1 MVAIEGYEIFAELQ
15 RGPWVSVFKAFD
27 HQHQRMVIIKALT
40 EPAAPLRVREQLRV
54 EGEIGRRLAHPNLRQ
69 VYAAGGRHDN
79 PYLVLEY
86 VEGSTL
92 AEVVQKPL
100 PIELCVWIAGEV
112 ARALQALHQHGIL
125 HRDVKPK
132 NIFLASTGEVKLADL
147 GLAVD
152 LNEAQRNLAGTIA
165 YFSPEIVL
173 GQAAT
178 EASDMFSLGA
188 VLYEMLTGE
197 APFADHTQSALLHRI
212 ANLDPMPVEKLRPQI
227 PAELAAL
234 SRKLLAKAPEMRF
247 ACAADLLEA
256 LEHFERRYELRTNAQ
271 KLAAFLESP
280 ATYPAVKYDS
290 PVEPVSARPVVSKK
304 VRTVRPLRRLVPATA
319 LLLASI
325 SIGLLNIQF
334 DHAAPPPAETKNAAE
349 MTPRGD
355 GFATEAPPTES
366 SVAPP
371 ASPADVVQSRHA
383 ATPQPAARLE
393 EQANHTAAAVTTTA
407 MNHNGVPSRR
417 ILIMS
422 EPRASVFLDGD
433 SLGATPLYWQPAAA
447 TRVYELHFAVQSL
460 PVVAAEVVAAALES
474 DTLYLNLHDQI
485 GYLEVAVNPW
495 GEIWVDGK
503 AYDTTPLAAPLALSP
518 GLHEISA
525 RHPRLGTQTQR
536 VIVAKG
542 DTLRRFFDLFLP

>member
-54 EGEIGRRLAHPNLRQ
+54 ESEIGRRLAHPNLRQ
-69 VYAAGGRHDN
+69 VYAAGGLNDN

-86 VEGSTL
+86 VEGGTL
-92 AEVVQKPL
+92 ADVVQRPL
-100 PIELCVWIAGEV
+100 PIELCVWIAKEV

-132 NIFLASTGEVKLADL
+132 NIFVANTGNVKLADL

-152 LNEAQRNLAGTIA
+152 LDEAQRNLAGTLA
-165 YFSPEIVL
+165 YFPPEIVL

-178 EASDMFSLGA
+178 AASDLFSLGA

-212 ANLDPMPVEKLRPQI
+212 ANLDPTPVEKLRPQI

-247 ACAADLLEA
+247 ACAADLLQA
-256 LEHFERRYELRTNAQ
+256 LEHFERHYELRTNAQ
-271 KLAAFLESP
+271 KLASFLESP
-280 ATYPAVKYDS
+280 ETYPPVKYDS
-290 PVEPVSARPVVSKK
+290 PVEPISAPPAVTPKKRPA
-304 VRTVRPLRRLVPATA
+304 RPLRRLVPATA
-319 LLLASI
+319 LVLASI

-334 DHAAPPPAETKNAAE
+334 DHAAPPPAETKNTAEVPPQGDDPTGEIPPIESTAAAPVSAAE
-349 MTPRGD
+349 VPPSRHTATP
-355 GFATEAPPTES
+355 
-366 SVAPP
+366 PP
-371 ASPADVVQSRHA
+371 AAGQ
-383 ATPQPAARLE
+383 
-393 EQANHTAAAVTTTA
+393 EQANRPTAPLTTTA
-407 MNHNGVPSRR
+407 MNYNGIPSRR

-422 EPRASVFLDGD
+422 EPCASVYVEGD
-433 SLGATPLYWQPAAA
+433 SLGSTPLYWQPAAA

-460 PVVAAEVVAAALES
+460 PVVATEVVAAALES
-474 DTLYLNLHDQI
+474 DTLYLNLHDEI

-518 GLHEISA
+518 GLHEVSA

-536 VIVAKG
+536 VIIAKG

>member
-27 HQHQRMVIIKALT
+27 HQNQRMVIIKALT

-54 EGEIGRRLAHPNLRQ
+54 ESDIGRRLVHPNLRQ
-69 VYAAGGRHDN
+69 VYAAGGPDDN

-86 VEGSTL
+86 VEGGTL
-92 AEVVQKPL
+92 AEIVRGPL
-100 PIELCVWIAGEV
+100 PIELGVWIAKEV

-132 NIFLASTGEVKLADL
+132 NIFVASTGEVKLADL

-152 LNEAQRNLAGTIA
+152 LDEAPRNLAGTMA
-165 YFSPEIVL
+165 YFPPEIVL

-178 EASDMFSLGA
+178 EASDLFSLGA

-197 APFADHTQSALLHRI
+197 APFTDHTQSALLHRI
-212 ANLDPMPVEKLRPQI
+212 ANLDPTPVEKLRPEI

-247 ACAADLLEA
+247 GRAADLLEA
-256 LEHFERRYELRTNAQ
+256 LERFERRYELRTSAQ
-271 KLAAFLESP
+271 KLAGFLKSP
-280 ATYPAVKYDS
+280 ETYSAVKYDS
-290 PVEPVSARPVVSKK
+290 PVEPTSVRPAATKK
-304 VRTVRPLRRLVPATA
+304 GRTARPLRRLVPATA
-319 LLLASI
+319 LVLASI

-334 DHAAPPPAETKNAAE
+334 DHAAPPPVETKNAAE
-349 MTPRGD
+349 MPPKGDTFAGETPHSES
-355 GFATEAPPTES
+355 TTAPPISAVE
-366 SVAPP
+366 V
-371 ASPADVVQSRHA
+371 SRSRPA
-383 ATPQPAARLE
+383 ATPQPAAGRQQE
-393 EQANHTAAAVTTTA
+393 YRSATPVTSTA
-407 MNHNGVPSRR
+407 MTYNGVPSRR

-422 EPRASVFLDGD
+422 EPRASVFVDGD
-433 SLGATPLYWQPAAA
+433 SLGATPLYWQPTAA
-447 TRVYELHFAVQSL
+447 TRVHELHFAVQSL
-460 PVVAAEVVAAALES
+460 PVVATEVVAAALES
-474 DTLYLNLHDQI
+474 DTLYLNLHAEI
-485 GYLEVAVNPW
+485 GYLEVVVNPW

-536 VIVAKG
+536 VSVAKG
-542 DTLRRFFDLFLP
+542 DTLHRFFDLFQP

>member
-1 MVAIEGYEIFAELQ
+1 MVAIEGYEIFAELR

-27 HQHQRMVIIKALT
+27 HQNQRMVIIKALT
-40 EPAAPLRVREQLRV
+40 EPAAPLHVREQLRV
-54 EGEIGRRLAHPNLRQ
+54 ESEIGRRLVHPNLRQ
-69 VYAAGGRHDN
+69 VYAAGGLDDN

-86 VEGSTL
+86 VEGGTL
-92 AEVVQKPL
+92 AEVVQRPL
-100 PIELCVWIAGEV
+100 PIELCVWIAKEV

-132 NIFLASTGEVKLADL
+132 NIFVASTGEVKLADL

-152 LNEAQRNLAGTIA
+152 LDEAQRNLAGTMA
-165 YFSPEIVL
+165 YFPPEIVL

-178 EASDMFSLGA
+178 EASDLFSLGA

-212 ANLDPMPVEKLRPQI
+212 ANLDPTPVEKLRPQI

-271 KLAAFLESP
+271 KLVSFLESP
-280 ATYPAVKYDS
+280 ETYPAVKYDS
-290 PVEPVSARPVVSKK
+290 PVEPVSARPPATKK
-304 VRTVRPLRRLVPATA
+304 KQTARPLRRLVPATA
-319 LLLASI
+319 LVLASI

-349 MTPRGD
+349 MPPKGGD
-355 GFATEAPPTES
+355 TAGEIPQSESAAAPPVSAAEASRPPLTAMPVPVAARDQENS
-366 SVAPP
+366 TAPP
-371 ASPADVVQSRHA
+371 
-383 ATPQPAARLE
+383 
-393 EQANHTAAAVTTTA
+393 VTTTA
-407 MNHNGVPSRR
+407 MNYNGVPNRR

-422 EPRASVFLDGD
+422 EPRASVYVEGD

-474 DTLYLNLHDQI
+474 DTLYLNLHDEI

-495 GEIWVDGK
+495 GEIWVDGR